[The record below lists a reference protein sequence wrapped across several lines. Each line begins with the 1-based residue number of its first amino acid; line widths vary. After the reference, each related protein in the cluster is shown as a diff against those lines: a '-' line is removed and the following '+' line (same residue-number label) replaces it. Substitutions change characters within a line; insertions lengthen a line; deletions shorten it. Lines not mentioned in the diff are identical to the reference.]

1 MMGSIN
7 WSIFGSHSASR
18 VTRGSGDWSDLL
30 NVIKGAGSHPNK
42 ASCPWI
48 KMAAFGDLRT
58 AAGSLRNNANVQVV
72 YGLEGDYDGGLISV
86 DEAIKRLELHNIRAA
101 VYTSPSHTPEKPRW
115 RVLAPLNSP
124 CLPEQRSGL
133 LARLNGALGGVLA
146 GESFTLSQSY
156 YYGQVDGAPEY
167 RVAVTFDDP
176 DDGVCVDELH
186 ELDAIAQGKASAQ
199 LVASPLGDPMAPADP
214 MDAFSQ
220 KVQQTGRKLRT
231 GDGRRDL
238 LKSFVASRVARGIRG
253 GDIMTMVFGLC
264 SAYFDPADPID
275 ERDIQLIQAWAQ
287 ERDDKAI
294 EEGATFAAAL
304 LPKPVPVEMI
314 KMKAPEEMVRKIAPA
329 TIQHPP
335 GMLGV
340 ITQWVNATSRKP
352 QPAFA
357 VQTAIA
363 FCATVLGRRFVT
375 EHRNWP
381 SLYLLNIAQSASG
394 KEYAK
399 KAVEDLLD
407 ACGLERLIGP
417 SSYTSSSGVLSA
429 LHDQP
434 CHVTVVDEFG
444 KEIEMASVKN
454 NERAKGTQRALMEVW
469 GRCDGTM
476 RPQGYS
482 TIGMSVQDIARM
494 KERTIRNPALTL
506 LAMTTPESFFGSI
519 GSAAARDGFLNRFII
534 VESDIGPQVSQFA
547 PSVSVPEA
555 VIEWAHTMHRASDG
569 LVAPSSCSSL
579 IPTPVEIRFSS
590 RATSLFK
597 AYEAECVAQA
607 VTLRE
612 SGLMEMVGRNCEIA
626 MRLALIVACGSPR
639 GLPSE
644 ISAADMEWAIT
655 YVRFHSDRAI
665 DSLMNC
671 VSDSEFEAAKM
682 QVLNLIRQAGARG
695 LTEREIDKS
704 SRKFRAVPQRQQVE
718 LLNSLQFVGHAMRVE
733 IPPTSGR
740 GQSRKAWVALADD
753 ADIPGTGSV
762 PA

>member
-1 MMGSIN
+1 MMGAIN
-7 WSIFGSHSASR
+7 WSIFGSHAASR

-30 NVIKGAGSHPNK
+30 SHLKSSGPHPNK

-48 KMAAFGDLRT
+48 KMALFGDHRT
-58 AAGSLRNNANVQVV
+58 DGGSLRNNANVQVV

-86 DEAIKRLELHNIRAA
+86 DDAISRLESHNIRGA

-176 DDGVCVDELH
+176 DDGVCIDELP
-186 ELDAIAQGKASAQ
+186 ELDAIAKGRTSAAP
-199 LVASPLGDPMAPADP
+199 VAAPLGDPMATVDPAD
-214 MDAFSQ
+214 AFKQ
-220 KVQQTGRKLRT
+220 RVQQLGRRLKT
-231 GDGRRDL
+231 GDGRRNL
-238 LKSFVASRVARGIRG
+238 LKSFVASRVGRGIRG
-253 GDIMTMVFGLC
+253 DDIMTMVHGMC
-264 SAYFDPADPID
+264 ATYFDPADPID
-275 ERDIQLIQAWAQ
+275 DRDIETIQSWAQ
-287 ERDDKAI
+287 TRDDKRI
-294 EEGATFAAAL
+294 EDGATLAAAL
-304 LPKPVPVEMI
+304 LPKPVPIENI
-314 KMKAPEEMVRKIAPA
+314 KMKAPEETARKKTPA
-329 TIQHPP
+329 YIEKPP
-335 GMLGV
+335 GMLGT
-340 ITQWVNATSRKP
+340 ITDWVNATSRKP

-363 FCATVLGRRFVT
+363 FASTVLGRRFVT

-381 SLYLLNIAQSASG
+381 SLFLLNIAQSASG

-417 SSYTSSSGVLSA
+417 SSYTSASGVLSA

-434 CHVTVVDEFG
+434 CHVTVIDEFG

-482 TIGMSVQDIARM
+482 TIGLSAQDVARM

-547 PSVSVPEA
+547 PRIDVPQSI
-555 VIEWAHTMHRASDG
+555 IEWAQAMHRASDSLADPSACAS
-569 LVAPSSCSSL
+569 LV
-579 IPTPVEIRFSS
+579 PTPIEIRFSAG
-590 RATSLFK
+590 ATALFK

-626 MRLALIVACGSPR
+626 MRLALIVACGR
-639 GLPSE
+639 REGLPE
-644 ISAADMEWAIT
+644 DISTDDMAWAID
-655 YVRFHSDRAI
+655 YVRFHSERAI

-682 QVLNLIRQAGARG
+682 QVLSLIRQAGPRG
-695 LTEREIDKS
+695 LTERDINKA
-704 SRKFRAVPQRQQVE
+704 SRKFRSVPQRQQVE
-718 LLNSLQFVGHAMRVE
+718 LLNSLQFVGEAMRVE
-733 IPPTSGR
+733 IAPTSGR
-740 GQSRKAWVALADD
+740 GKPRHAWVATADD
-753 ADIPGTGSV
+753 ADTTGTEDV
-762 PA
+762 PT

>member
-1 MMGSIN
+1 MMGAIN
-7 WSIFGSHSASR
+7 WSIFGSHAASR
-18 VTRGSGDWSDLL
+18 VTRGSGEFSDLL
-30 NVIKGAGSHPNK
+30 GVIKNSGPHPNK

-48 KMAAFGDLRT
+48 KLAAFGDIRT
-58 AAGSLRNNANVQVV
+58 PAGSLRNNANVQVV
-72 YGLEGDYDGGLISV
+72 YGLEGDYDGGVITV
-86 DEAIKRLELHNIRAA
+86 DEAIDRLESHNIRAA
-101 VYTSPSHTPEKPRW
+101 VYTSPSHTPQNPRW
-115 RVLAPLNSP
+115 RVIAPLNSP
-124 CLPEQRSGL
+124 ALPEQRSGL
-133 LARLNGALGGVLA
+133 LARLNGALGGILA
-146 GESFTLSQSY
+146 GESFVLSQSY
-156 YYGQVDGAPEY
+156 YYGQVIGAPEY

-186 ELDAIAQGKASAQ
+186 ELDAIAKGKTSAQ
-199 LVASPLGDPMAPADP
+199 VVAAPLCDPMEPAD
-214 MDAFSQ
+214 AFPQ
-220 KVQQTGRKLRT
+220 RVQQLGRRLKT

-253 GDIMTMVFGLC
+253 SDIMTMVQGIC
-264 SAYFDPADPID
+264 ATYFDPADPIN
-275 ERDIQLIQAWAQ
+275 EHDIGLIQAWAQ
-287 ERDDKAI
+287 HRDDKRI
-294 EEGATFAAAL
+294 EDGATFAEAL
-304 LPKPVPVEMI
+304 LPKPVPVEQI
-314 KMKAPEEMVRKIAPA
+314 KMKAPEEKERKKAPA
-329 TIQHPP
+329 SIEHPP
-335 GMLGV
+335 GMLGIV
-340 ITQWVNATSRKP
+340 TDWVNATSRKP

-363 FCATVLGRRFVT
+363 FASTVLGRRFVT

-399 KAVEDLLD
+399 KAVEDLLE
-407 ACGLERLIGP
+407 ACGLDRLIGP
-417 SSYTSSSGVLSA
+417 ASYTSASGVLSS

-434 CHVTVVDEFG
+434 CHVTVIDEFG

-482 TIGMSVQDIARM
+482 TIGMSAQDIARM

-547 PSVSVPEA
+547 PKVAVPSA
-555 VIEWAHTMHRASDG
+555 IIEWAQNMHRASDS
-569 LVAPSSCSSL
+569 LADPSACAGL
-579 IPTPVEIRFSS
+579 IPTPVEIKFSAK
-590 RATSLFK
+590 ATEMFK
-597 AYEAECVAQA
+597 AYEAACVAQA
-607 VTLRE
+607 VTLHD

-644 ISAADMEWAIT
+644 ISAADMDWAIT

-682 QVLNLIRQAGARG
+682 QVLNLIRQAGPRG

-733 IPPTSGR
+733 IPPTTGR
-740 GQSRKAWVALADD
+740 GKPRHAWIATSDD
-753 ADIPGTGSV
+753 ADTTGTDGV